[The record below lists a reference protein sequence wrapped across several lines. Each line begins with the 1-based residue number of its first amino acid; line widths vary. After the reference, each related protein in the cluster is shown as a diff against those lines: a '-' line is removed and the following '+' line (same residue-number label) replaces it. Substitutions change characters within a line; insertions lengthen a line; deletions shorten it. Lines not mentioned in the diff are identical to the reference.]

1 MWFGFHSS
9 YHRINSFKRP
19 TSRSECLVTFV
30 RVSNDWPMLTMLW
43 KWNSPTRPQSSLIL
57 GKIAREAWREGGGEG
72 EKGRVPLLSFSRHT
86 PRAIQQSGLET
97 RQGMATLPPVIITL
111 PSFLLILST
120 ESAHTM
126 CKLLFFAFF
135 CHFGFANRF
144 TRSLWKGTGTLKS
157 DMRLTW
163 LPRPEVSEIPWH
175 FLDKCKISL
184 TNSEL
189 S

>member
-1 MWFGFHSS
+1 MANAYDTLAVEVALTSS
-9 YHRINSFKRP
+9 
-19 TSRSECLVTFV
+19 
-30 RVSNDWPMLTMLW
+30 
-43 KWNSPTRPQSSLIL
+43 QSSLNL
-57 GKIAREAWREGGGEG
+57 GKISHEALREEGGKGESPSTFTFPPYPACYP
-72 EKGRVPLLSFSRHT
+72 EEWTRH
-86 PRAIQQSGLET
+86 ET
-97 RQGMATLPPVIITL
+97 CIATLPPVIITL